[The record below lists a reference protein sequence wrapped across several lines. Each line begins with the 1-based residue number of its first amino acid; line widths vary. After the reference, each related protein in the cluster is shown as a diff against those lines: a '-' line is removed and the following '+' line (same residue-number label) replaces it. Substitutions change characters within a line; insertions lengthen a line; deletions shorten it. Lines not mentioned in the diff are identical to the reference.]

1 MDLSQEDPIP
11 LFVEGQDLLT
21 QDVLVGD
28 GVTETRHFRP
38 SNLHAWK
45 LYGPSWGRRAIP
57 GKLHE
62 LCQGP
67 YVNHYCKCTN
77 PIGQDSWRSVG
88 QKDGKCFESEVI
100 ISTLIWCASSE
111 TGCSHIASMIISH
124 RTSVASVL
132 HHWVYDPAA
141 DPHIKLYP
149 SKNYWQFSSTILI
162 QFSCNSHAI
171 IDEIFRNAPAILTY
185 NSHPILTYN
194 SHPILTRQFSSNS
207 HLQFSSNSHLTI
219 LIQFSPDNSHPIF
232 TWQFSSNSHLQF
244 SLNSHQHCSVNSH
257 QQCSANF
264 LVMISQSV
272 LISHAAIFI
281 QCWFYNGSE

>member
-1 MDLSQEDPIP
+1 MISFMSCDEEYFSIYHINIRRLKANLQNFESYLQLLSIKFSVIEMTDTWLDDTSCLLYSMPKYNFVESHRKNKSGGGVAIFLRDGMLYKQRTDLSVFNDCCEYCFIEIEKKHKKNNNSILTWNKCSSTGVLQTTKYWYPP
-11 LFVEGQDLLT
+11 KQKLL
-21 QDVLVGD
+21 
-28 GVTETRHFRP
+28 
-38 SNLHAWK
+38 
-45 LYGPSWGRRAIP
+45 
-57 GKLHE
+57 
-62 LCQGP
+62 
-67 YVNHYCKCTN
+67 
-77 PIGQDSWRSVG
+77 
-88 QKDGKCFESEVI
+88 
-100 ISTLIWCASSE
+100 
-111 TGCSHIASMIISH
+111 
-124 RTSVASVL
+124 
-132 HHWVYDPAA
+132 
-141 DPHIKLYP
+141 
-149 SKNYWQFSSTILI
+149 TILI

-185 NSHPILTYN
+185 NSHPILTRRFSSN
-194 SHPILTRQFSSNS
+194 SHLQFSSNS

>member
-1 MDLSQEDPIP
+1 MFPQNNSAYKGLITPFSRMILCFNSLRP
-11 LFVEGQDLLT
+11 T
-21 QDVLVGD
+21 Q
-28 GVTETRHFRP
+28 
-38 SNLHAWK
+38 AK
-45 LYGPSWGRRAIP
+45 
-57 GKLHE
+57 
-62 LCQGP
+62 
-67 YVNHYCKCTN
+67 
-77 PIGQDSWRSVG
+77 
-88 QKDGKCFESEVI
+88 I
-100 ISTLIWCASSE
+100 IDN
-111 TGCSHIASMIISH
+111 SH
-124 RTSVASVL
+124 L
-132 HHWVYDPAA
+132 
-141 DPHIKLYP
+141 
-149 SKNYWQFSSTILI
+149 QFSS
-162 QFSCNSHAI
+162 NSHAI

-185 NSHPILTYN
+185 NSHPILTRQFSSN
-194 SHPILTRQFSSNS
+194 SHLQFSSNS

>member
-1 MDLSQEDPIP
+1 MRPQLHFFSQSSKKVLDCGPWPKKLLSVWLKP
-11 LFVEGQDLLT
+11 F
-21 QDVLVGD
+21 
-28 GVTETRHFRP
+28 
-38 SNLHAWK
+38 
-45 LYGPSWGRRAIP
+45 
-57 GKLHE
+57 
-62 LCQGP
+62 
-67 YVNHYCKCTN
+67 
-77 PIGQDSWRSVG
+77 
-88 QKDGKCFESEVI
+88 
-100 ISTLIWCASSE
+100 
-111 TGCSHIASMIISH
+111 
-124 RTSVASVL
+124 
-132 HHWVYDPAA
+132 
-141 DPHIKLYP
+141 P

-185 NSHPILTYN
+185 NSHPILT
-194 SHPILTRQFSSNS
+194 RQFSSNSHQTILIQFSPTILIQFSPDNS